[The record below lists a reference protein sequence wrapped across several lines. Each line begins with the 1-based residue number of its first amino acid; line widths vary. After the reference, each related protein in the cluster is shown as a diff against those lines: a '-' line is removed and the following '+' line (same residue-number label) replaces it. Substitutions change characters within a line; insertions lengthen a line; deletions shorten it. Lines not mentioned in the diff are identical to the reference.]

1 MPNEYLDTKSN
12 MINKIKIRNIIQPH
26 DKVFEINL
34 HNDQEIFDQMF
45 YRYIHEANQENLH
58 TK

>member
-1 MPNEYLDTKSN
+1 
-12 MINKIKIRNIIQPH
+12 MINKIKIQNIVQPH

-34 HNDQEIFDQMF
+34 HNDQGIFDQMF